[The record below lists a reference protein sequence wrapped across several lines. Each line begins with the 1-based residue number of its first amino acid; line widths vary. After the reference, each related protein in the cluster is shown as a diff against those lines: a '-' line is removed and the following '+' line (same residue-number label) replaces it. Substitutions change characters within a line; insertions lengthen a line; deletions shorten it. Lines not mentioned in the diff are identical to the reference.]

1 MATYSNRTS
10 NFSANL
16 SRDIKAVLYKNDHVR
31 NIFSSTNVRR
41 DFISSLRED
50 SNLVR
55 QKIGGVIEPA
65 CERLTKARQELA
77 TWTSQGAFL
86 ILVIFRIFPILGIFR
101 IF

>member
-16 SRDIKAVLYKNDHVR
+16 SRDIKAVLYKNDHVW

-50 SNLVR
+50 SNACR
-55 QKIGGVIEPA
+55 QRIRDLLKPVVNRFNDFK
-65 CERLTKARQELA
+65 ERICSL
-77 TWTSQGAFL
+77 WTSQGAYWSLYFVCL
-86 ILVIFRIFPILGIFR
+86 IGRSSSF
-101 IF
+101 